1 MTIGE
6 LLKKYRK
13 AQQKTQKEFAGSVVS
28 PSYYAKVEKNIHRIT
43 AQDLLALLAAN
54 HISWSAFFSHLTKRK
69 NLTDTEEWQQ
79 LKQEALTAFGQN
91 QTPVLITLKQKVK
104 TSALNNKE
112 DALLYL
118 NGWLAACKAKAS
130 SYKPDPQIM
139 TALQNR
145 FLKLSSF
152 ADDEIALFAA
162 TLNFYDLD
170 SAQTIFDHIWQ
181 QKTKNNDP
189 KRQLLLLKLISDLLM
204 RDIEHGQETK
214 ASSLIV
220 YADQLKAGPDAAFAK
235 LKIALCEQLL
245 HYRTSKKKKQ
255 LKKIKHLLQALTIS
269 GFDDQAK
276 ALKKW
281 VVKYKKQ

>member
-43 AQDLLALLAAN
+43 AQDLLKLLAAN
-54 HISWSAFFSHLTKRK
+54 NISWSAFFSHLTKQK
-69 NLTDTEEWQQ
+69 DQTGAKWQQ
-79 LKQEALTAFGQN
+79 VKKKAIAAFRGDKPEALTS
-91 QTPVLITLKQKVK
+91 LKQKVK
-104 TSALNNKE
+104 TSTLANKE

-118 NGWLAACKAKAS
+118 NGWLEACKAKGS
-130 SYKPDPQIM
+130 SYQPDPQISKK
-139 TALQNR
+139 LKNR
-145 FLKLSSF
+145 FLSRPSF
-152 ADDEIALFAA
+152 TDDEIALFAA

-170 SAQTIFDHIWQ
+170 SAQTIFGRIWQ
-181 QKTKNNDP
+181 QKTKNNEP
-189 KRQLLLLKLISDLLM
+189 KRQLLLLKLISNLSM
-204 RDIEHGQETK
+204 RDIEKGRDEE
-214 ASSLIV
+214 ASSLIA

-235 LKIALCEQLL
+235 LRIAFCEQLL
-245 HYRTSKKKKQ
+245 HYRSSKKKKP

-269 GFDDQAK
+269 GLDDQAA

-281 VVKYKKQ
+281 VSKYKKK